1 MKKKYQLSFQK
12 IRRKIQIKDI
22 KYFEIYLKNI
32 FSDLAKRDLDN
43 KEKKGIEKITFVNY
57 MNLPFIV
64 GEKLLNVIDK
74 NQNGF
79 LSETEFISGIIN
91 LYVGSL
97 EETQKTIFKM
107 LDFDLDGKIIPE
119 DSRLLIFFIKN
130 LAKPPENVLKV
141 KPCEALTEEENLEE
155 INLIIKNFFNNK
167 SEMSFEEYK
176 YNIENVNSDVYFLF
190 ICFLYNNKPF
200 NDNSIKILKLLN
212 NNTNLVSSASS
223 NYISCSSDACI
234 DDAKYK
240 IRRPSQAFK
249 SFISDLVDLD
259 LDEIQRD
266 CAENSGSDS
275 HDDIDEGVDNN
286 LLNEGYESV
295 SLPMLKPI
303 INLNQ
308 LKAYKDYLIDTEF
321 NKRVMPTS
329 RIRKTYDNYMERVAV
344 NDCEEDMVNKA
355 FLAKELENQS
365 KIKAK
370 LSERKKYLN
379 EEDFIAENSIIKEVK
394 KLTLNRVS
402 LDNIDLKKPENSNS
416 ASTQCFQICSNRKI
430 GKSQTIK
437 QGELNSIKNISL
449 NGIAENFPKLEI
461 YDGNFAHHQNQTNS
475 KLISYTKPSS
485 NENFTPYLKKMTIPD
500 NNVLDPNNYDRL
512 NGNSPNNCSFNTNEE
527 IFITETIYENYIFKP
542 RNNNKLKKFYMA
554 LVGTD
559 LFYFSN
565 SKMKKLRG
573 MHNVSGTYIYQDENE
588 INVIQ
593 EKENA
598 NDSSSEKTTSTFYAF
613 KLYFRKKP
621 RIYYCESEAEA
632 KNWIKHIRNVTKF
645 RLINDYYDFGEEL
658 GSGKFGKVKLCY
670 EKKSK
675 KTVAIKAIE
684 KAKLKGTEF
693 EMVKTEIE
701 IMKFCKHKNIVCLID
716 HFEDMDNIYI
726 VLEYLPG
733 GNLIFFL
740 SKQQK
745 LLSEERIKGLILQLA
760 SGIAYLHNF
769 GIVHRDLKPENTM
782 MSDLSE
788 DAHVKIVDF
797 GLSKILGINEKS
809 NEAYGTLSYAAPE
822 VIQKNDYNNKIDIW
836 SLGVVMYFMICGYLP
851 FCDKDNNLDKIAAEV
866 IKKPVIFNMN
876 VWGIISNE
884 SKDLVMKCLER
895 DIDLRLNILEFME
908 HVWFKK

>member
-22 KYFEIYLKNI
+22 SYFEIYLKNI

-43 KEKKGIEKITFVNY
+43 NEKKGIEKITFINY

-130 LAKPPENVLKV
+130 LAKPPENVMKV

-155 INLIIKNFFNNK
+155 INLLIKNFFNNK

-212 NNTNLVSSASS
+212 KNTNLVSSASS
-223 NYISCSSDACI
+223 KYISCSSDACRN
-234 DDAKYK
+234 DANNK

-266 CAENSGSDS
+266 CAENSGSDPL
-275 HDDIDEGVDNN
+275 DDIDEGVDNN

-303 INLNQ
+303 LNLNQ
-308 LKAYKDYLIDTEF
+308 LKANKDYLIDTEF
-321 NKRVMPTS
+321 NKRIMPTS

-344 NDCEEDMVNKA
+344 NDCEEDMVNNA
-355 FLAKELENQS
+355 FLAKEFDNQS

-379 EEDFIAENSIIKEVK
+379 EEDFIVENSIINEVK
-394 KLTLNRVS
+394 KPFLNSVS
-402 LDNIDLKKPENSNS
+402 LHNIDVEKPENSNS
-416 ASTQCFQICSNRKI
+416 AANLFQICNKRKI
-430 GKSQTIK
+430 GKSQTIQ
-437 QGELNSIKNISL
+437 QGVLNSIKNISL
-449 NGIAENFPKLEI
+449 NGIAENFPKIEI
-461 YDGNFAHHQNQTNS
+461 YDRNFEQQQNQINS
-475 KLISYTKPSS
+475 NMISFTKPSS
-485 NENFTPYLKKMTIPD
+485 NENFTPYFKKMTIPD
-500 NNVLDPNNYDRL
+500 SNVLDPNNYEGL
-512 NGNSPNNCSFNTNEE
+512 NGNSPNNHSFNSNEE
-527 IFITETIYENYIFKP
+527 IFITESIYENYIFKS
-542 RNNNKLKKFYMA
+542 RNNNKLKKYYMA
-554 LVGTD
+554 LIGTD

-573 MHNVSGTYIYQDENE
+573 MHNVTGTYIYEDENV
-588 INVIQ
+588 INVNQ

-598 NDSSSEKTTSTFYAF
+598 NDSTSEKTTSIFYAF

-621 RIYYCESEAEA
+621 RIYYCPSESEA

-658 GSGKFGKVKLCY
+658 GSGKFGKVKLGY
-670 EKKSK
+670 EKISK

-701 IMKFCKHKNIVCLID
+701 IMKFCKHKNIVRLID
-716 HFEDMDNIYI
+716 HFEDMENIYI

-733 GNLIFFL
+733 GNLNFFL

-760 SGIAYLHNF
+760 RGIAYLHNF

-782 MSDLSE
+782 MSDLSD

-851 FCDKDNNLDKIAAEV
+851 FYDKNNDLDKIAAEV
-866 IKKPVIFNMN
+866 IKKPVMFKMN
-876 VWGIISNE
+876 VWGMISNE